1 MEDINIK
8 ALEVIEK
15 AGKGAAIG
23 EIRVWGGK
31 RYHKTPKG
39 WRPVPK
45 GYKGEVKK
53 EESKTE
59 SREDEVKSA
68 YTFKKYAL
76 KNGGINE
83 ELIRK
88 YKDVLRKN
96 PDEAR
101 EVLREFSG
109 KPLDAEFIKDFYDIL
124 EMDRVQAFSVIT
136 PDIVDVIGSRLKPA
150 IIRTNMN
157 MTGKQK
163 TAAINAIKDVKGGS
177 QKQELDT
184 AEFRQ
189 KGNGR
194 WEIDTPVGGALIQER
209 DGKFDVR
216 VWDENDRY
224 FFHDK
229 KSFDSRNEAEIFAKI
244 VLKRES
250 QRRGSSAASGETE
263 EKRESTLIR
272 KKDQVIMEAI
282 LNKIFGYD
290 LEGYDFQGRSLNI
303 RVSGKAYGDGYD
315 IRREYELK
323 NGEPT
328 QKVQNWGK
336 SRLGTVMKE
345 LGKANLKKL
354 DKISLSETYD

>member
-53 EESKTE
+53 EEPKTE

-76 KNGGINE
+76 KNGGISE

-209 DGKFDVR
+209 GGKFDVR

-224 FFHDK
+224 FYHDR
-229 KSFDSRNEAEIFAKI
+229 KSFDSRKEAESFAKI
-244 VLKRES
+244 VLKGES
-250 QRRGSSAASGETE
+250 QRGRTE
-263 EKRESTLIR
+263 EGKEAKRSELARQLEELDEKLFEHEKRRGDYDRQSDWARDKKEMQAKFDELQAEHR
-272 KKDQVIMEAI
+272 KLM
-282 LNKIFGYD
+282 
-290 LEGYDFQGRSLNI
+290 GR
-303 RVSGKAYGDGYD
+303 G
-315 IRREYELK
+315 
-323 NGEPT
+323 
-328 QKVQNWGK
+328 WGMR
-336 SRLGTVMKE
+336 S
-345 LGKANLKKL
+345 
-354 DKISLSETYD
+354 